1 MLVTNIQCV
10 HTDTPST
17 SRERTRQRLRH
28 AGLELFERKG
38 FESTT
43 VAEVAAAAGVS
54 EMTFFRH
61 FATKPG
67 LLFDDPY
74 DDVIADA
81 VAAQPQD
88 LDPLRRAAA
97 GLRSAWTMVPEP
109 EDGVVRRRVRVV
121 ASTPSLR
128 GEMVRANA
136 ETERLVAEQLIVDG
150 VEPLRAKVAAA
161 ALLAAVTAALFEWS
175 LGDDV
180 GLGDAIE
187 EALGTLEGTHG

>member
-1 MLVTNIQCV
+1 MYVDV
-10 HTDTPST
+10 AAT
-17 SRERTRQRLRH
+17 SRERTHQRLLH
-28 AGLELFERKG
+28 AGLQLFERKG

-61 FATKPG
+61 FATKHG

-74 DDVIADA
+74 DDAIADA
-81 VAAQPQD
+81 VGVQPPG

-97 GLRSAWTMVPEP
+97 GLRAAWAQVPEP
-109 EDGVVRRRVRVV
+109 EGDVVRRRVRVV

-128 GEMVRANA
+128 GEMVRSNA
-136 ETERLVAEQLIVDG
+136 ETERLVAERLIIDG

-175 LGDDV
+175 LSDDV

-187 EALGTLEGTHG
+187 QALATLEGKDG